1 MDYLERIKKSIRA
14 QINYQVTEDPKYLD
28 EITKHS
34 IWFLDHNKPKSF
46 NPYNK
51 DNELIRHEQEFQS
64 MCAALEENGVKD
76 AKELTVFEFYSRI
89 SYYDKKST
97 KK

>member
-1 MDYLERIKKSIRA
+1 MKKFIRA
-14 QINYQVTEDPKYLD
+14 QINYNIDFDPQYLA
-28 EITKHS
+28 EITRHS
-34 IWFLDHNKPKSF
+34 EWFLDHNKPKNF

-51 DNELIRHEQEFQS
+51 ENELIRHEQEFQS

-89 SYYDKKST
+89 SYYDKKSS

>member
-1 MDYLERIKKSIRA
+1 MKKYIRA
-14 QINYQVTEDPKYLD
+14 QINYNIDYDPKFLA

-34 IWFLDHNKPKSF
+34 EWFLDRNKPKSF

-51 DNELIRHEQEFQS
+51 ENELIRHEQEFES

-76 AKELTVFEFYSRI
+76 AKELTVYEFYSRI
-89 SYYDKKST
+89 SYYDKKAN